1 MTCPST
7 LGKSSLSQVAVLA
20 GHLTAGV
27 ATLSLQDTDHTRNLH
42 LNGPSRTLHTD
53 EAVLIQGEMMGMRSK
68 DQALSLLICKR
79 G

>member
-7 LGKSSLSQVAVLA
+7 LGKSSLSQGAVLA

-27 ATLSLQDTDHTRNLH
+27 VTPSLQDTDHTRNLH
-42 LNGPSRTLHTD
+42 LDGPSRTLHTD
-53 EAVLIQGEMMGMRSK
+53 EAVLIRGEMMGMRSE
-68 DQALSLLICKR
+68 DQALSLLTWKR